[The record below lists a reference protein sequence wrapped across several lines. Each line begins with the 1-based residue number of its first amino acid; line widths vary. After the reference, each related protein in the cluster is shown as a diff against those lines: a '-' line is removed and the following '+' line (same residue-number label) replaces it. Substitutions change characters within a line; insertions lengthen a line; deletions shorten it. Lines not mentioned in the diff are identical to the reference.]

1 MVSQLL
7 CLHDCTGPSYEW
19 SCLKILHQLSGLL
32 FQLGGIFGQQVCFP
46 FSLIHFEWTWMVF
59 FAYSAVPWKR
69 NKHPVPDKHSVPTVN
84 KCPWALNQ
92 IITVD
97 RCHSLGCHG
106 HLLHLVACT
115 NLSVTFP
122 PLPSALYLFL
132 MILIR
137 TLCDLI
143 LRSIYIQLLVY
154 ISLFSVGSNPSNLR
168 GKINPFNGKLFSDR
182 YFDILKKRIELPV
195 WEYREKFMETMKEKQ
210 AFVLVGET
218 GSGKTTQVIISC
230 IIWYYQLR
238 W

>member
-1 MVSQLL
+1 MSLFGL
-7 CLHDCTGPSYEW
+7 SW
-19 SCLKILHQLSGLL
+19 SPATLGSLHQPVSHLS
-32 FQLGGIFGQQVCFP
+32 
-46 FSLIHFEWTWMVF
+46 S
-59 FAYSAVPWKR
+59 S
-69 NKHPVPDKHSVPTVN
+69 
-84 KCPWALNQ
+84 
-92 IITVD
+92 
-97 RCHSLGCHG
+97 
-106 HLLHLVACT
+106 
-115 NLSVTFP
+115 P
-122 PLPSALYLFL
+122 PPSALYLFL

-218 GSGKTTQVIISC
+218 GSGKTTQVILNC

-238 W
+238 

>member
-1 MVSQLL
+1 MSLFGL
-7 CLHDCTGPSYEW
+7 SWLPATLGS
-19 SCLKILHQLSGLL
+19 LHQPASHLS
-32 FQLGGIFGQQVCFP
+32 
-46 FSLIHFEWTWMVF
+46 S
-59 FAYSAVPWKR
+59 S
-69 NKHPVPDKHSVPTVN
+69 
-84 KCPWALNQ
+84 
-92 IITVD
+92 
-97 RCHSLGCHG
+97 
-106 HLLHLVACT
+106 
-115 NLSVTFP
+115 P
-122 PLPSALYLFL
+122 PPPSALYLFL

-218 GSGKTTQVIISC
+218 GSGKTTQVILNC

-238 W
+238 

>member
-1 MVSQLL
+1 MSLFGL
-7 CLHDCTGPSYEW
+7 SWLPATLGS
-19 SCLKILHQLSGLL
+19 LHQ
-32 FQLGGIFGQQVCFP
+32 
-46 FSLIHFEWTWMVF
+46 
-59 FAYSAVPWKR
+59 
-69 NKHPVPDKHSVPTVN
+69 PVS
-84 KCPWALNQ
+84 
-92 IITVD
+92 
-97 RCHSLGCHG
+97 
-106 HLLHLVACT
+106 HL
-115 NLSVTFP
+115 P
-122 PLPSALYLFL
+122 PPPPPSALYLFL

-143 LRSIYIQLLVY
+143 LRGIYIQLLVY

-218 GSGKTTQVIISC
+218 GSGKTTQVILNC

-238 W
+238 

>member
-1 MVSQLL
+1 MSLFGLSWLPATLVS
-7 CLHDCTGPSYEW
+7 
-19 SCLKILHQLSGLL
+19 LHQPVSHLS
-32 FQLGGIFGQQVCFP
+32 
-46 FSLIHFEWTWMVF
+46 
-59 FAYSAVPWKR
+59 
-69 NKHPVPDKHSVPTVN
+69 
-84 KCPWALNQ
+84 
-92 IITVD
+92 
-97 RCHSLGCHG
+97 
-106 HLLHLVACT
+106 
-115 NLSVTFP
+115 P
-122 PLPSALYLFL
+122 PSPSALYLFL

-137 TLCDLI
+137 TLCDLV

-218 GSGKTTQVIISC
+218 GSGKTTQVILSG

-238 W
+238 

>member
-1 MVSQLL
+1 MSLFGLSWLPVTLGS
-7 CLHDCTGPSYEW
+7 
-19 SCLKILHQLSGLL
+19 LHQSVRHL
-32 FQLGGIFGQQVCFP
+32 P
-46 FSLIHFEWTWMVF
+46 
-59 FAYSAVPWKR
+59 
-69 NKHPVPDKHSVPTVN
+69 HP
-84 KCPWALNQ
+84 
-92 IITVD
+92 
-97 RCHSLGCHG
+97 
-106 HLLHLVACT
+106 
-115 NLSVTFP
+115 
-122 PLPSALYLFL
+122 ALYLFL

-218 GSGKTTQVIISC
+218 GSGKTTQVILSG

-238 W
+238 

>member
-1 MVSQLL
+1 MSLFGL
-7 CLHDCTGPSYEW
+7 SWLPATLGS
-19 SCLKILHQLSGLL
+19 LHQ
-32 FQLGGIFGQQVCFP
+32 
-46 FSLIHFEWTWMVF
+46 
-59 FAYSAVPWKR
+59 
-69 NKHPVPDKHSVPTVN
+69 PVS
-84 KCPWALNQ
+84 
-92 IITVD
+92 
-97 RCHSLGCHG
+97 
-106 HLLHLVACT
+106 HL
-115 NLSVTFP
+115 P
-122 PLPSALYLFL
+122 PPPPSALYLFL

-218 GSGKTTQVIISC
+218 GSGKTTQVILNC

-238 W
+238 

>member
-1 MVSQLL
+1 
-7 CLHDCTGPSYEW
+7 
-19 SCLKILHQLSGLL
+19 
-32 FQLGGIFGQQVCFP
+32 
-46 FSLIHFEWTWMVF
+46 MVF

-106 HLLHLVACT
+106 YLLHLVACT

-122 PLPSALYLFL
+122 PPSTLCLFL

>member
-1 MVSQLL
+1 MSLFGL
-7 CLHDCTGPSYEW
+7 SW
-19 SCLKILHQLSGLL
+19 SPATLGSLHQPVSHLSL
-32 FQLGGIFGQQVCFP
+32 P
-46 FSLIHFEWTWMVF
+46 
-59 FAYSAVPWKR
+59 P
-69 NKHPVPDKHSVPTVN
+69 PPSV
-84 KCPWALNQ
+84 
-92 IITVD
+92 
-97 RCHSLGCHG
+97 
-106 HLLHLVACT
+106 
-115 NLSVTFP
+115 
-122 PLPSALYLFL
+122 SALYLFL

-218 GSGKTTQVIISC
+218 GSGKTTQVILNC

-238 W
+238 

>member
-1 MVSQLL
+1 M
-7 CLHDCTGPSYEW
+7 
-19 SCLKILHQLSGLL
+19 
-32 FQLGGIFGQQVCFP
+32 
-46 FSLIHFEWTWMVF
+46 
-59 FAYSAVPWKR
+59 
-69 NKHPVPDKHSVPTVN
+69 PTVN

-106 HLLHLVACT
+106 YLLRLVACT
-115 NLSVTFP
+115 N
-122 PLPSALYLFL
+122 LYLFL

-143 LRSIYIQLLVY
+143 LRSICIQLLVY

-218 GSGKTTQVIISC
+218 GSGKTTQVILSC
-230 IIWYYQLR
+230 IIWYY
-238 W
+238 